1 MRGTAGNG
9 PRFAGA
15 SIGIAVF
22 LTAVVIAAAAP
33 LPNEARSRLD
43 FRIAPSKLSRT
54 EPKPARMSIEWE
66 DTEDG
71 HPLEPL
77 RALRFEG
84 DRDIRLD
91 LEGVPV
97 CERPLLDVR
106 RDLAEMEEFCGDAAI
121 GRGELVV
128 TLHFPGDRLIAAEAK
143 MTIYKVGH
151 GPDLLAFVEL
161 PAPIAGTLGIPI
173 DLRRVQRGRMGWEA
187 RAPLPKIAGGSGV
200 ITRYSLRIGKRF
212 LTATCADGRLDLR
225 AVTAF
230 ADGEKRG
237 ERVIRP
243 CSVAKADAKR
253 RIRPRPTADT
263 DRDVEM
269 VFNAGLAPSKVP
281 REKPVP
287 ASLTFSARFSTP
299 EGGVP
304 PLRQL
309 VLESEAELAAG
320 FAGIPVCP
328 ARRIPAIRADERK
341 CPGAVVGAGLAN
353 VSVPGD
359 GSRKPDDLRGTS
371 LVAYNGGRVNGRRVL
386 WLRIGEHQTGSPTMA
401 RIIVEPIDEA
411 PYRLRLRAL
420 IPAVPAL
427 EGGVRTFNLTLN
439 RQPVVAT
446 ACPRRRFRFR
456 GTAVL
461 ANGARPS
468 AEISQSCSISGS

>member
-1 MRGTAGNG
+1 
-9 PRFAGA
+9 
-15 SIGIAVF
+15 
-22 LTAVVIAAAAP
+22 
-33 LPNEARSRLD
+33 
-43 FRIAPSKLSRT
+43 
-54 EPKPARMSIEWE
+54 
-66 DTEDG
+66 
-71 HPLEPL
+71 
-77 RALRFEG
+77 
-84 DRDIRLD
+84 
-91 LEGVPV
+91 
-97 CERPLLDVR
+97 
-106 RDLAEMEEFCGDAAI
+106 
-121 GRGELVV
+121 
-128 TLHFPGDRLIAAEAK
+128 
-143 MTIYKVGH
+143 
-151 GPDLLAFVEL
+151 
-161 PAPIAGTLGIPI
+161 
-173 DLRRVQRGRMGWEA
+173 
-187 RAPLPKIAGGSGV
+187 
-200 ITRYSLRIGKRF
+200 
-212 LTATCADGRLDLR
+212 
-225 AVTAF
+225 
-230 ADGEKRG
+230 
-237 ERVIRP
+237 
-243 CSVAKADAKR
+243 
-253 RIRPRPTADT
+253 
-263 DRDVEM
+263 M

-359 GSRKPDDLRGTS
+359 GSRKPDDLRGNS

-401 RIIVEPIDEA
+401 RILVESIDEA